1 MESPAHRR
9 HASRTDGSAE
19 MITAA
24 QAAQIY
30 GMHPAQIYGHASR
43 TDGSD
48 GQLEI
53 EFCM

>member
-1 MESPAHRR
+1 MERPAHRR
-9 HASRTDGSAE
+9 HTSRTDGSAE

-24 QAAQIY
+24 QA
-30 GMHPAQIYGHASR
+30 AQIYGHASR

>member
-30 GMHPAQIYGHASR
+30 GHASR
-43 TDGSD
+43 TDLRACIPHGWK
-48 GQLEI
+48 
-53 EFCM
+53 

>member
-1 MESPAHRR
+1 MFIAESPVNRR
-9 HASRTDGSAE
+9 YASHTDGGAE

-30 GMHPAQIYGHASR
+30 GHASR
-43 TDGSD
+43 TDGSAE
-48 GQLEI
+48 QLEI

>member
-1 MESPAHRR
+1 MESPALRR
-9 HASRTDGSAE
+9 HAFRTEGSAE

-24 QAAQIY
+24 QA
-30 GMHPAQIYGHASR
+30 AQIYGHASR

>member
-1 MESPAHRR
+1 MESSAHRR

-30 GMHPAQIYGHASR
+30 GHASR

-53 EFCM
+53 EFYM

>member
-1 MESPAHRR
+1 MERPLLKGLYTGG
-9 HASRTDGSAE
+9 TDGSAE

-30 GMHPAQIYGHASR
+30 GHASR

-48 GQLEI
+48 GQLEK